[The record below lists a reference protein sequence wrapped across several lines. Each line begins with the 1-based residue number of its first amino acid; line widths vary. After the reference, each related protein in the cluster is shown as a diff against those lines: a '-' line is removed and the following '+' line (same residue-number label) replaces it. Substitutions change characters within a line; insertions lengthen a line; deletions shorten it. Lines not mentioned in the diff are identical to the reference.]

1 MFFFIIVWFGVCIMG
16 RIIGIDSKIG
26 FFFICRSCEERE
38 KKNFKNFYLV
48 YNLIC

>member
-1 MFFFIIVWFGVCIMG
+1 MG

-38 KKNFKNFYLV
+38 KKILRIF
-48 YNLIC
+48 I